1 MDIQQAYKA
10 FKEGKTVIIN
20 SREKVRKTKDA
31 LKYIGKP
38 IPAEGNFI
46 HYVWHYQ
53 FWTNSHPVFE
63 VVE

>member
-38 IPAEGNFI
+38 IPAEENFI

-53 FWTNSHPVFE
+53 FWTNSHPEFSVIE
-63 VVE
+63 